1 MSYSSNEKKEHED
14 GISLDNMLMYL
25 KKLLNKWWLIL
36 LSAVVVALLG
46 FIVAKVTYVDKYSSQ
61 IMFIASN
68 RDSAITVAGQSASD
82 INASVSLAESFK
94 YVFTTT
100 ELATNVANSCG
111 YQITAEQVK
120 KFISVNS
127 IEDTSIIYLTVTTT
141 DPRVS
146 YGIAKAYVEN
156 YPDAIE
162 KAFPNTR
169 LAVIDP
175 PLLAENPN
183 INNDTLIYTTL
194 GFVLGAL
201 LACFFIVLSVI
212 IKDTIKSSDEVSEKL
227 NVALLGSIN
236 KVNSKSKNDSKQGV
250 LVTDKKT
257 GFSFIEAYK
266 LVRTKIEYA
275 SAKKGYK
282 TIVVSSTTES
292 EGKTTTATNIALS
305 LAQNG
310 KSVLLID
317 ADLRK
322 PAVAKTLGFAATD
335 DEGICGIIS
344 GDKTLKESIK
354 YSEKYQLFVL
364 VSGKAVDNS
373 SEILSSPKMEEIIES
388 AKKEFD
394 FVIIDTAP
402 CGILADAA
410 IVAGYAD
417 TSVIVVKQDCAPAR
431 KIKRAIDNIEN
442 SGIEILGCIY
452 NNAERS
458 FGKPSLYG
466 KKSGYGYGYGYGY
479 SYGGSSANSKHND
492 KRSR

>member
-14 GISLDNMLMYL
+14 GVSLDNMLMYL

-46 FIVAKVTYVDKYSSQ
+46 FIVAKATYVNEYSSR

-111 YQITAEQVK
+111 YQVTAEQVK

-127 IEDTSIIYLTVTTT
+127 IENTSIIYLTVTTT
-141 DPRVS
+141 DPKVS

-156 YPDAIE
+156 YPGAIE

-175 PLLAENPN
+175 PLLTEKPN
-183 INNDTLIYTTL
+183 ENNDALIYTIL
-194 GFVLGAL
+194 GFVLGFAL
-201 LACFFIVLSVI
+201 SCFFIVLSVI

-257 GFSFIEAYK
+257 GFSFIESYK

-282 TIVVSSTTES
+282 TIVVSS
-292 EGKTTTATNIALS
+292 TTATNIALS

-417 TSVIVVKQDCAPAR
+417 TSVIVIKQDCAPAR

-458 FGKPSLYG
+458 FGKPSFYG
-466 KKSGYGYGYGYGY
+466 KKSGYDYGYGY
-479 SYGGSSANSKHND
+479 SYGGSSVNSKHND
-492 KRSR
+492 KQSR

>member
-36 LSAVVVALLG
+36 LSAVVVAFLG

-111 YQITAEQVK
+111 YQVTAEQVK

-141 DPRVS
+141 DPKVS

-183 INNDTLIYTTL
+183 ANNDTLVYTIL
-194 GFVLGAL
+194 GFVLGFAL
-201 LACFFIVLSVI
+201 TCLLLHCF
-212 IKDTIKSSDEVSEKL
+212 
-227 NVALLGSIN
+227 
-236 KVNSKSKNDSKQGV
+236 
-250 LVTDKKT
+250 
-257 GFSFIEAYK
+257 
-266 LVRTKIEYA
+266 VRY
-275 SAKKGYK
+275 
-282 TIVVSSTTES
+282 
-292 EGKTTTATNIALS
+292 
-305 LAQNG
+305 
-310 KSVLLID
+310 
-317 ADLRK
+317 
-322 PAVAKTLGFAATD
+322 
-335 DEGICGIIS
+335 
-344 GDKTLKESIK
+344 
-354 YSEKYQLFVL
+354 YQ
-364 VSGKAVDNS
+364 
-373 SEILSSPKMEEIIES
+373 
-388 AKKEFD
+388 
-394 FVIIDTAP
+394 
-402 CGILADAA
+402 
-410 IVAGYAD
+410 
-417 TSVIVVKQDCAPAR
+417 R
-431 KIKRAIDNIEN
+431 
-442 SGIEILGCIY
+442 Y
-452 NNAERS
+452 NQEQR
-458 FGKPSLYG
+458 
-466 KKSGYGYGYGYGY
+466 
-479 SYGGSSANSKHND
+479 
-492 KRSR
+492 